1 MAGDAFNSHSSL
13 NSPSDS
19 AARLRDPSSP
29 RHVSCDID
37 APSAQ
42 PRVMNPVPSTMDR
55 LSREDDASTLISTPS
70 SDIFSSDDR
79 STSASTNMA
88 SDIDRQ
94 LHDVGFA
101 ALAAV
106 SHFPHAVN
114 DYSGSFLVSELVNA
128 VTSGGSPPDVHLL
141 GQGGPLLPGR
151 SFYYDQSESRTPA
164 GPDFDFGHGF
174 LSGREVNPD
183 ATSQS
188 SIHRT
193 AGWQDVSLAQ
203 DSAFESQ
210 RGQVLDPDSSMET
223 NPSIYSESQDEFE
236 DFIRFYPDEEEHHN
250 LRKQRP
256 TQLDA
261 EMADIDLDDFYKAMN
276 YEDIDVELPQSLG
289 VTVSDTTE
297 NHVAEQPGAEP
308 HPASVIHTSSELHA
322 GIWQSFTNISYS

>member
-1 MAGDAFNSHSSL
+1 MAGDAFNSRSSL

-19 AARLRDPSSP
+19 AARLRDPSSS

-42 PRVMNPVPSTMDR
+42 PRVMNPLPSTMDR
-55 LSREDDASTLISTPS
+55 LSREDDASTLISTPP

-88 SDIDRQ
+88 SDIDRH
-94 LHDVGFA
+94 LHDVGVA

-114 DYSGSFLVSELVNA
+114 DYSGSFLVSQIVNA
-128 VTSGGSPPDVHLL
+128 VTSAGSPPDVHLL
-141 GQGGPLLPGR
+141 GPESPLLPGR
-151 SFYYDQSESRTPA
+151 SFYYDQSESHPPA
-164 GPDFDFGHGF
+164 GPDFGFSHGL
-174 LSGREVNPD
+174 LSGRGANPD
-183 ATSQS
+183 AASQG

-193 AGWQDVSLAQ
+193 AGWQDVTPAH
-203 DSAFESQ
+203 DSGFGSQ
-210 RGQVLDPDSSMET
+210 RDQVLHHDSTMET
-223 NPSIYSESQDEFE
+223 NPSIYSESDDDLE

-261 EMADIDLDDFYKAMN
+261 EMADVDLEDFYKAMN
-276 YEDIDVELPQSLG
+276 YEDIDVELPQSVG
-289 VTVSDTTE
+289 VTVSDPE
-297 NHVAEQPGAEP
+297 NHLAEQLGPEP
-308 HPASVIHTSSELHA
+308 QPASVIHTSSESHA
-322 GIWQSFTNISYS
+322 SLWQSFTNIS